1 MFKFNANNYNVRNA
15 KLLKSK
21 IIIRFMQRKNEKGD
35 RMLYVVGHKNPDT
48 DSICSAIVLAHF
60 LDAYPARQGD
70 LNPETEFVLR
80 KFGVMEPE
88 LITSA
93 EGKEIILVDHSEKS
107 QSLDDL
113 EKGKLV
119 GVIDHH
125 KIGTTTSEPI
135 LYYAKPVGSTAT
147 VIAELYFKNAM
158 DLIGG
163 KNKELT
169 PDLAGLLLSAIIS
182 DTVLFK
188 SPTTTDLDKEM
199 AKKLAEI
206 ANMGDIDAFGMEIL
220 KAKSVVGKMK
230 PEEIITMDYKDFE
243 FNGKKVGIGQV
254 EVIDVSEVEDKKEE
268 IYKLLEE
275 KLKNEGYD
283 LIVFLITDIMKEG
296 SEALVVGNKE
306 IFEKAFGVKVEGNSV
321 FLEGVMSRKKQV
333 VPPLEKAYNE

>member
-1 MFKFNANNYNVRNA
+1 MKKGLKLRITNHKGENVR
-15 KLLKSK
+15 
-21 IIIRFMQRKNEKGD
+21 
-35 RMLYVVGHKNPDT
+35 YVVGHKNPDT
-48 DSICSAIVLAHF
+48 DSIASAIVLAHF
-60 LDAYPARQGD
+60 LDCYPARLGD
-70 LNPETEFVLR
+70 INPETEFVLR

-93 EGKEIILVDHSEKS
+93 KGKEIILVDHSEKS
-107 QSLDDL
+107 QSFDDL
-113 EKGKLV
+113 DEGKLIAI
-119 GVIDHH
+119 IDHH
-125 KIGTTTSEPI
+125 KVGLTTTEPI

-147 VIAELYFKNAM
+147 VIAELYFKDAI

-163 KNKELT
+163 KKKELGA
-169 PDLAGLLLSAIIS
+169 DLAGLLLSAIIS

-206 ANMGDIDAFGMEIL
+206 AGISNIEEFGMEIL
-220 KAKSVVGKMK
+220 KAKSIVGKLK
-230 PEEIITMDYKDFE
+230 PEEIINMDFKNFD

-254 EVIDVSEVEDKKEE
+254 EVIDVSEVESKKDD

-306 IFEKAFGVKVEGNSV
+306 MFEKAFNVKVEGKSV

-333 VPPLEKAYNE
+333 VPPLEKAYNG

>member
-1 MFKFNANNYNVRNA
+1 MK
-15 KLLKSK
+15 
-21 IIIRFMQRKNEKGD
+21 
-35 RMLYVVGHKNPDT
+35 YVVGHKNPDT
-48 DSICSAIVLAHF
+48 DSIVSAIVLAYF
-60 LDAYPARQGD
+60 LECYPAKLGN

-88 LITSA
+88 TIESA
-93 EGKEIILVDHSEKS
+93 KNKELILVDHSEKS

-113 EKGKLV
+113 EEGKII
-119 GVIDHH
+119 GIIDHH
-125 KIGTTTSEPI
+125 KVGLTTTEPI

-163 KNKELT
+163 KNKELK

-188 SPTTTDLDKEM
+188 SPTTTELDKEM

-206 ANMGDIDAFGMEIL
+206 AGIKNINEFGMDIL
-220 KAKSVVGKMK
+220 KAKSVVSKLK
-230 PEEIITMDYKDFE
+230 PEEIISMDFKDFN

-254 EVIDVSEVEDKKEE
+254 EVIDIKEIEDKKDKILE
-268 IYKLLEE
+268 LLKE
-275 KLKNEGYD
+275 KLNKENYD
-283 LIVFLITDIMKEG
+283 LIVFMITDIMKEG
-296 SEALVVGNKE
+296 SEMLVIGNVKM
-306 IFEKAFGVKVEGNSV
+306 FEKAFNVKVENNTV

-333 VPPLEKAYNE
+333 VPPLEKAYLSN